1 MSGEEGQHTRLCSLG
16 QNSPV
21 GRQFRF
27 SGRYIYKMLA
37 YQHVKITTEIKNR
50 HSTFVKSNITVEPPI
65 RDPPRF
71 PAKDT

>member
-1 MSGEEGQHTRLCSLG
+1 
-16 QNSPV
+16 V
-21 GRQFRF
+21 GRRGNTHDCALWVRILLLEDNLGFLE
-27 SGRYIYKMLA
+27 GIYIYKMLA